1 MNYNTIIEAGIKSAK
16 TEEAKWRIEDIQIY
30 EFYSEPGYNSDKPI
44 AFGNWNDIS
53 RWNEDEGKF
62 EKIDD
67 TPSRV
72 ADLLEKNGYE
82 LEWNDEWISCDECG
96 GAVRTSGDCWDWTPY
111 YYQNDDGTFCVNCIK
126 KDPSYYLEEIEGT
139 CKCDTLDIDLEEN
152 GYQKIDID
160 FENGLYGGQCADT
173 QKIAIS
179 LEKLDIS
186 KYIFQIDSKG
196 QFDISFSV
204 WVSNDEVE
212 EFGGIESLTESLE
225 NENTDG
231 VDPAEMMKEGLKK
244 AHFQSSQGGVVVS
257 NIDLSDGSVET
268 KVLTPQ
274 KFVEGKS
281 V

>member
-1 MNYNTIIEAGIKSAK
+1 MNYDTIIEAGVKSAK

-30 EFYSEPGYNSDKPI
+30 EFYAEPGYGSDKPI
-44 AFGNWNDIS
+44 AVGNWNDIS
-53 RWNEDEGKF
+53 KWNEDESKS
-62 EKIDD
+62 EEIDD

-72 ADLLEKNGYE
+72 GNLLEKSGYE
-82 LEWNDEWISCDECG
+82 LEWSDEWISCDECG
-96 GAVRTSGDCWDWTPY
+96 GAVRTRSDCWEWTPY
-111 YYQNDDGTFCVNCIK
+111 YYQNNDGTFCVNCIK

-160 FENGLYGGQCADT
+160 FENGIYGGQCADP
-173 QKIAIS
+173 QEIAKS
-179 LEKLDIS
+179 LEKLNIS

-244 AHFQSSQGGVVVS
+244 APFQSSQGGVVVS
-257 NIDLSDGSVET
+257 HIDLSDGSVET
-268 KVLTPQ
+268 KILTSQ
-274 KFVEGKS
+274 EFVEGKS
-281 V
+281 I